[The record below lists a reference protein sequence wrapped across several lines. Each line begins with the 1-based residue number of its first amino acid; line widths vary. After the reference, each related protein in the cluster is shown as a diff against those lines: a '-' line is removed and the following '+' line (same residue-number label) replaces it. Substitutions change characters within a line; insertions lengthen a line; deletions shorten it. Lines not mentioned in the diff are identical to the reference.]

1 MALSPE
7 ALVLCGG
14 VAVGSVV
21 FAMRKLAERKSSRR
35 EPSESAVAQADTG
48 AVSVVW
54 RREYATG
61 NPTIDEQ
68 HQQLFRLASVLLNAL
83 AAGNSQA
90 VILPSL
96 ERFFKDVRQHFATE
110 EAILAKLGHPDLD
123 AHRDLHAK
131 LLQRCE
137 MLVEGYR
144 TGSIEQREVF
154 SWIAYDMVAMHVSR
168 EDWALFGFKY

>member
-1 MALSPE
+1 MALSSE
-7 ALVLCGG
+7 MLVLLGG
-14 VAVGSVV
+14 VAAGSVV
-21 FAMRKLAERKSSRR
+21 FAMRRLAERKRNKSNL
-35 EPSESAVAQADTG
+35 SENAVAQGDAG

-61 NPTIDEQ
+61 NATIDEQ
-68 HQQLFRLASVLLNAL
+68 HQQLFRSASVLLNAL

-96 ERFFKDVRQHFATE
+96 ERLFKDVRHHFATE
-110 EAILAKLGHPDLD
+110 EAILAKLGHPDLE
-123 AHRDLHAK
+123 AHRGLHAK

-137 MLVEGYR
+137 ELVESYR
-144 TGSIEQREVF
+144 TGRMEPREVF
-154 SWIAYDMVAMHVSR
+154 SWIAYDMVATHISR